1 MNNILMRQIVVGEDY
16 QSLASQQ
23 TVVTVTVSAPP
34 TNLGNVVFKGDDGGE
49 VPWVPGE
56 WHTFQSVDLAQ
67 IEVKGLA
74 GDKVTVVGGTW

>member
-1 MNNILMRQIVVGEDY
+1 MNNILMRQIVVGEDF
-16 QSLASQQ
+16 QPLAAQQ

-34 TNLGNVVFKGDDGGE
+34 TNLGNIIFKGDDDGE

-56 WHTFQSVDLAQ
+56 WHEFQSVDLAR

-74 GDKVTVVGGTW
+74 GDKVTLVGGTW